1 MSATATVSSK
11 YQVSI
16 PKEVRD
22 RMGLRP
28 GQKVAFIAKIDGML
42 MVPVPE
48 RGEIAGMGRGTNSEG
63 YRDRNDRF

>member
-11 YQVSI
+11 FQVFI
-16 PKEVRD
+16 PKEVRE

-28 GQKVAFIAKIDGML
+28 GQKVAFIARIEGML

-48 RGEIAGMGRGTNSEG
+48 RDEIPGMARGQI
-63 YRDRNDRF
+63 